1 MSQGSGSAKV
11 DASRALL
18 GGGLLFLLGFL
29 VLTAV
34 VTRQRFDGVDL
45 LARSAVHQSHHPGL
59 QSFME
64 GASFLGGQPGQVA
77 VVVVGSVML
86 WPRRRR
92 WALALPLVMAGVG
105 LVQFSA
111 KWAVDRPRPNL
122 DSWGFPS
129 AHVLSLVVLCG
140 YLAYVV
146 SIASARRRWRYLA
159 VGACVGTVGTVAYS
173 RMYLDA
179 HWLSDVLGGF
189 TAGLAYLLV
198 AIWLIH
204 SAPRLGRVL
213 RTVPRETVAHG
224 LLIPATAGPSADS
237 LIATVAV
244 AMTPATPTADAG

>member
-1 MSQGSGSAKV
+1 MAQGSASVSAGRV
-11 DASRALL
+11 VL

-29 VLTAV
+29 VLTGV
-34 VTRQRFDGVDL
+34 VTRQGFDGVDL
-45 LARSAVHQSHHPGL
+45 LARSLVHQSHHPGL

-77 VVVVGSVML
+77 VVVIGSVML

-105 LVQFSA
+105 VVQLSA

-122 DSWGFPS
+122 DPWGFPS

-140 YLAYVV
+140 FLAYMVCM
-146 SIASARRRWRYLA
+146 ASTRRRWQHA
-159 VGACVGTVGTVAYS
+159 GVGACAGIVGIVAYS

-179 HWLSDVLGGF
+179 HWLSDVLGGL

-204 SAPRLGRVL
+204 AAPRLGRVL
-213 RTVPRETVAHG
+213 RPARRESPADG
-224 LLIPATAGPSADS
+224 LLVPAPAGPSPDS
-237 LIATVAV
+237 LIAAAAVV
-244 AMTPATPTADAG
+244 AMTSATPTADAS

>member
-1 MSQGSGSAKV
+1 V
-11 DASRALL
+11 DAGRALL
-18 GGGLLFLLGFL
+18 GGGLLLLLGFL
-29 VLTAV
+29 VLATV
-34 VTRQRFDGVDL
+34 VTQQGFDRVDL
-45 LARSAVHQSHHPGL
+45 LARSLVHQSHHPGL

-77 VVVVGSVML
+77 AVVIGSVML

-105 LVQFSA
+105 VIQLSA

-140 YLAYVV
+140 YLAYV
-146 SIASARRRWRYLA
+146 ISATSPRRRWRRLA
-159 VGACVGTVGTVAYS
+159 VGAGVGIVCTVAYS

-179 HWLSDVLGGF
+179 HWLSDVLGGL

-198 AIWLIH
+198 AIWLIR

-213 RTVPRETVAHG
+213 RTVPRKTAAPG
-224 LLIPATAGPSADS
+224 LLVPAAAGAAPDS